1 METVEVF
8 NRLLRLREEK
18 KQIETEM
25 LSFLAF
31 YKEKAQQLTSEAG
44 LLKSTPSS
52 GASVVCAL
60 AASLAKIFQIVFW
73 YNPHKSSDIP
83 HHKTSY

>member
-1 METVEVF
+1 MHLTGHLRDKMETVEVY

-31 YKEKAQQLTSEAG
+31 YKEKAQQLTTQAG
-44 LLKSTPSS
+44 LLKSRCL
-52 GASVVCAL
+52 VCAL
-60 AASLAKIFQIVFW
+60 AASLAKIFQINFSNCVL
-73 YNPHKSSDIP
+73 I
-83 HHKTSY
+83 

>member
-1 METVEVF
+1 METVKVY

-25 LSFLAF
+25 LSFLTF
-31 YKEKAQQLTSEAG
+31 YKEKAQQLTSEAA

-52 GASVVCAL
+52 GA
-60 AASLAKIFQIVFW
+60 
-73 YNPHKSSDIP
+73 
-83 HHKTSY
+83 

>member
-1 METVEVF
+1 MKTVEVH

-18 KQIETEM
+18 KQIEYEI

-31 YKEKAQQLTSEAG
+31 YKEKAQQLTSQAG

-52 GASVVCAL
+52 GA
-60 AASLAKIFQIVFW
+60 
-73 YNPHKSSDIP
+73 
-83 HHKTSY
+83 

>member
-1 METVEVF
+1 METVEVY

-18 KQIETEM
+18 KQIETET

-31 YKEKAQQLTSEAG
+31 YKEKAQQLTSEAA

-52 GASVVCAL
+52 GA
-60 AASLAKIFQIVFW
+60 
-73 YNPHKSSDIP
+73 
-83 HHKTSY
+83 